1 MKMDVTSAVVSDL
14 WPVYASGEASP
25 DSRALV
31 ESFLAAD
38 PEFARTLR
46 ESSNLALGATKAPV
60 LSPDHELKTLALTKR
75 RLMGHLWLLQL
86 AILFS
91 CFAFGRIVADTS
103 WDVSP
108 RNFIITASLAAVC
121 WIAFFV
127 SLIRIRARVLIVAPN
142 GGEGAR

>member
-1 MKMDVTSAVVSDL
+1 MATVTREVISDL
-14 WPVYASGEASP
+14 WPLYLSGDVSEAT
-25 DSRALV
+25 RRLV
-31 ESFLAAD
+31 DDFLDGD

-46 ESSNLALGATKAPV
+46 EVGSDPLVACLPPALP
-60 LSPDHELKTLALTKR
+60 PDHQLKTLERVKR
-75 RLMGHLWLLQL
+75 RLWGYPMLLQM

-108 RNFIITASLAAVC
+108 RNFIITAAIAGVL

-127 SLIRIRARVLIVAPN
+127 TLLRGRRAFL
-142 GGEGAR
+142 ARLR

>member
-1 MKMDVTSAVVSDL
+1 MTNVTRDVISDIWPLYVSGD
-14 WPVYASGEASP
+14 VGA
-25 DSRALV
+25 DTRRLV
-31 ESFLAAD
+31 DAFLAGD

-46 ESSNLALGATKAPV
+46 DGAADPLESYAPPALP
-60 LSPDHELKTLALTKR
+60 PDHEMTTLARVKKR
-75 RLMGHLWLLQL
+75 LWGYPMLLQM

-108 RNFIITASLAAVC
+108 RNFIITAALAAVC

-127 SLIRIRARVLIVAPN
+127 TLWRGRRTLLLRR
-142 GGEGAR
+142 G